1 MRDIL
6 VIASADRI
14 QPGDYVPDPLIVDLF
29 AGPGGLDVA
38 AGWLGIPAVG
48 IELDSDACATREAAG
63 LATMPGD
70 VKAFQPADFPGAKVL
85 AGGPPCQTYTVAG
98 GRDGGA
104 GRRALTQ
111 VLDLAALMAESKN
124 DKRKKAK
131 VEAELTELAK
141 APGDKGR
148 TGLVLEPL
156 RWALTALAEGRPY
169 EAIVLEQVPTV
180 MRVWDAYDAILTKEG
195 YSVETAVLRA
205 EEYGVPQT
213 RKRAVLIARRRGPA
227 LLPEKT
233 HRPFRKKYTH
243 EEKGRRSYVT
253 MADVLERLTPFEVT
267 SNYGTG
273 GDPKARGRR
282 QHDEPAFT
290 VTGKIR
296 RNRVGPPGRP
306 DADPRFDDAE
316 AGQLQ
321 SFPRDFPW
329 RGKDIP
335 QQIGNAIPPL
345 LGVHIL
351 AAALGLGNEARD
363 AAVKKAIACHA
374 AAPQSAPLP
383 AGHRSNGVEVPELFP
398 VQVASPVKQPV

>member
-1 MRDIL
+1 M
-6 VIASADRI
+6 
-14 QPGDYVPDPLIVDLF
+14 PDHLIVDLF

-38 AGWLGIPAVG
+38 AGWLGVPAVG
-48 IELDSDACATREAAG
+48 IELDSDACATRRAAG
-63 LATMPGD
+63 LATVSGD
-70 VKAFQPADFPGAKVL
+70 VKTFRPADFPEARVL

-104 GRRALTQ
+104 GRRALQQ
-111 VLDLAALMAESKN
+111 VLDLAGLMAESKN
-124 DKRKKAK
+124 NKRKKAK
-131 VEAELTELAK
+131 VEAELAELAK

-156 RWALTALAEGRPY
+156 RWVLTALEERRPY
-169 EAIVLEQVPTV
+169 EAIVLEQVTTV
-180 MRVWDAYDAILTKEG
+180 MPVWEAYAEILVDEG
-195 YSVETAVLRA
+195 YSVVTGVLRA

-213 RKRAVLIARRRGPA
+213 RKRAVLIARRTGLA
-227 LLPEKT
+227 MLPEKT
-233 HRPFRKKYTH
+233 HRPFRKKLTS
-243 EEKGRRSYVT
+243 EEERRRPYVT
-253 MADVLERLTPFEVT
+253 MGDVLDRLAPFEVV

-296 RNRVGPPGRP
+296 RNKVGPPGRP
-306 DADPRFDDAE
+306 DADPRFDDRE

-321 SFPRDFPW
+321 SFPRDYPW

-363 AAVKKAIACHA
+363 AAVKKAIACRA
-374 AAPQSAPLP
+374 AAPESAPLP
-383 AGHRSNGVEVPELFP
+383 AGHQSNGVEVPGLFP
-398 VQVASPVKQPV
+398 VQMASPVEQPV

>member
-1 MRDIL
+1 M
-6 VIASADRI
+6 
-14 QPGDYVPDPLIVDLF
+14 PDHQIVDLF

-38 AGWLGIPAVG
+38 AGWLGVPAVG
-48 IELDSDACATREAAG
+48 IELDSDACATRKAAG
-63 LATMPGD
+63 LTTVSGD
-70 VKAFQPADFPGAKVL
+70 VKSFRPADFSEARVL

-104 GRRALTQ
+104 GRRALAR
-111 VLDLAALMAESKN
+111 VLNLAYLMAEGKSN
-124 DKRKKAK
+124 KRKWAK
-131 VEAELTELAK
+131 VEAELAELAK
-141 APGDKGR
+141 EPGDKGR

-169 EAIVLEQVPTV
+169 EAIVLEQVTTV
-180 MRVWDAYDAILTKEG
+180 RPVWDAYAEILEGEG
-195 YSVETAVLRA
+195 YSVVTDVLRA

-213 RKRAVLIARRRGPA
+213 RKRAVLIARHRGLA
-227 LLPEKT
+227 MLPEKT
-233 HRPFRKKYTH
+233 HRPFRKKLTLA
-243 EEKGRRSYVT
+243 EESRRPYVT
-253 MADVLERLTPFEVT
+253 MVDVLDRLAPFEVI

-273 GDPKARGRR
+273 GDPRARGRR

-296 RNRVGPPGRP
+296 RNRVGPPGHP

-329 RGKDIP
+329 RGKDVP

-351 AAALGLGNEARD
+351 AAALHLGNEARD
-363 AAVKKAIACHA
+363 AAVKKAIACRA
-374 AAPQSAPLP
+374 AAPESAPLP
-383 AGHRSNGVEVPELFP
+383 AGHWSNGVEVHGLFP
-398 VQVASPVKQPV
+398 IQVASPVEQPV

>member
-1 MRDIL
+1 M
-6 VIASADRI
+6 
-14 QPGDYVPDPLIVDLF
+14 PDPLIVDLF

-38 AGWLGIPAVG
+38 ASWLGVPAVG
-48 IELDSDACATREAAG
+48 IELDSDACATRKAAG
-63 LATMPGD
+63 LATVSGD
-70 VKAFQPADFPGAKVL
+70 VKTFRPADFPEARVL

-111 VLDLAALMAESKN
+111 VLALAGLMAESKN
-124 DKRKKAK
+124 NKRKRAK
-131 VEAELTELAK
+131 VEAELAELAK

-156 RWALTALAEGRPY
+156 RWALTALEEGRPY
-169 EAIVLEQVPTV
+169 EAIVLEQVTTV
-180 MRVWDAYDAILTKEG
+180 MPVWEAYAEILDGEG
-195 YSVETAVLRA
+195 YSVVTDVLRA

-213 RKRAVLIARRRGPA
+213 RKRAVLIARRRDRGPA
-227 LLPEKT
+227 MLPEKT
-233 HRPFRKKYTH
+233 HRPFRKEPTP
-243 EEKGRRSYVT
+243 EEERRRPYVT
-253 MADVLERLTPFEVT
+253 MVDVLDRLAPFEVI

-296 RNRVGPPGRP
+296 RNKVGPPGRP
-306 DADPRFDDAE
+306 DADPRFDDPE

-321 SFPRDFPW
+321 SFPRDYPW
-329 RGKDIP
+329 RGKDVP

-351 AAALGLGNEARD
+351 AAALHLGNEARD
-363 AAVKKAIACHA
+363 AAVKKAIACRA
-374 AAPQSAPLP
+374 AAPESAPLP
-383 AGHRSNGVEVPELFP
+383 AGHRSGGGEVRGPFP
-398 VQVASPVKQPV
+398 VQAASPVEQPV

>member
-1 MRDIL
+1 MH
-6 VIASADRI
+6 DR
-14 QPGDYVPDPLIVDLF
+14 QIVDLF

-38 AGWLGIPAVG
+38 ARWLGIPAIGV
-48 IELDSDACATREAAG
+48 ELDPDACATRVAAG
-63 LATMPGD
+63 LATESGD
-70 VKAFQPADFPGAKVL
+70 VKTFSPADFPEARIL

-111 VLDLAALMAESKN
+111 VVELADLMAEGKS
-124 DKRKKAK
+124 KKAK
-131 VEAELTELAK
+131 VEAQLAKLAK

-156 RWALTALAEGRPY
+156 RWVLSALEEGNPY
-169 EAIVLEQVPTV
+169 EAIVLEQVTTV
-180 MRVWDAYDAILTKEG
+180 RPLWEAYAEILKRKG
-195 YSVETAVLRA
+195 YTAVTGVLRT

-213 RKRAVLIARRRGPA
+213 RKRAVLIARLKGTGPA
-227 LLPEKT
+227 MLPEKT
-233 HRPFRKKYTH
+233 HRPFHKKLTP
-243 EEKGRRSYVT
+243 EEESRRPCVT
-253 MADVLERLTPFEVT
+253 MVDVLDRLAPFEVI

-273 GDPKARGRR
+273 GDPKARGKR

-296 RNRVGPPGRP
+296 RNKVGPPGRP
-306 DADPRFDDAE
+306 DAHPRFDDPE

-321 SFPRDFPW
+321 TFPKDYPW
-329 RGKDIP
+329 QGKDVP

-351 AAALGLGNEARD
+351 SAALHLGNEARD
-363 AAVKKAIACHA
+363 AAVKKAIACRA
-374 AAPQSAPLP
+374 TAPESAPLP
-383 AGHRSNGVEVPELFP
+383 AGHRSNGLEVQGMFP
-398 VQVASPVKQPV
+398 VQVASPVEQPV